1 MHEHFRE
8 VSVQDKDANYLRIL
22 KRIGC
27 HSQGFPERELP
38 HFRKEASIFRTE
50 TFGLY
55 QSNSDTICGCMTS
68 SEVETHARRLGT
80 EDTETHI
87 EGLRS
92 SADAQENSLHHSP
105 CLKTQIQT
113 RPTKNS
119 LLQQK
124 LPWRCT
130 RPQFFQHGSFSW
142 CQNTGAT
149 SRTSDA
155 THRPPW
161 AYRWRFTN
169 CQQPC

>member
-1 MHEHFRE
+1 MYKTRTQTT
-8 VSVQDKDANYLRIL
+8 SASLKGSDAIV
-22 KRIGC
+22 K
-27 HSQGFPERELP
+27 GFPKGNCPTSERKL
-38 HFRKEASIFRTE
+38 RSSAQKR
-50 TFGLY
+50 FGLY
-55 QSNSDTICGCMTS
+55 QSNSDTICGYMTS

-124 LPWRCT
+124 LSWRCT

-142 CQNTGAT
+142 CQKKYWSNQ
-149 SRTSDA
+149 S
-155 THRPPW
+155 HL
-161 AYRWRFTN
+161 
-169 CQQPC
+169 